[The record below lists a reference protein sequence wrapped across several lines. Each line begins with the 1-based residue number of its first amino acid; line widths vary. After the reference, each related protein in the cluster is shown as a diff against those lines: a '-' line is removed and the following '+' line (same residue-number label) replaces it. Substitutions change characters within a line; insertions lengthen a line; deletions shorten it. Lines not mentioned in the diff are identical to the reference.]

1 MNEIYFIDTCVLL
14 NILRVP
20 KKYDE
25 NKSKEHSKK
34 LIDISYKANATIIM
48 PISVIIET
56 GNFINHI
63 DSDYHKRQCLKK
75 FMDILKNIKEETA
88 PWLIYG
94 YEYFQEDLNK
104 IIDTATELSP
114 YGVGMG
120 DAFILESFNRY
131 IDTLEPYKKYLIEIW
146 SDDEHLQAYSQ
157 NI

>member
-1 MNEIYFIDTCVLL
+1 MDEIYFIDTCVLL
-14 NILRVP
+14 DILQVP
-20 KKYDE
+20 GKYDE
-25 NKSKEHSKK
+25 HRSKKHSKK
-34 LIDISYKANATIIM
+34 LVDISYKTNTTIIM

-63 DSDYHKRQCLKK
+63 DNAYHKQQCFNK

-104 IIDTATELSP
+104 IIDTATSLSP

-120 DAFILESFNRY
+120 DSFILESFNRY

-146 SDDEHLQAYSQ
+146 SDDNHLQSYSQ
-157 NI
+157 TI